1 MNLGLVRWD
10 TCWLPTGQPPYP
22 GHLAP
27 TSFLCLILCL
37 LSFCLFLSSG
47 NPTAA
52 AETGGFYQGDFWSS
66 GNDRM
71 ERQKDRGRSLKP
83 LPNASGGRGASQ
95 MRLLQ
100 KLWFWE
106 KKMFA
111 WECLWPSCDAAW
123 IACWLPQLIQ
133 LDGTRAEY
141 LQLSPSLLHQSSLDA
156 MQAMQGE
163 ALGSSVWRIKLQNFL
178 RSCDDVG
185 GRYHTPQVHIGSLSI
200 LSREEE
206 TARPH
211 IGVINRTKSLLTQ
224 SSTWHLKNSNS
235 CGRVPV
241 QVQKWS

>member
-106 KKMFA
+106 KNNVCM
-111 WECLWPSCDAAW
+111 
-123 IACWLPQLIQ
+123 
-133 LDGTRAEY
+133 
-141 LQLSPSLLHQSSLDA
+141 
-156 MQAMQGE
+156 
-163 ALGSSVWRIKLQNFL
+163 
-178 RSCDDVG
+178 
-185 GRYHTPQVHIGSLSI
+185 
-200 LSREEE
+200 
-206 TARPH
+206 
-211 IGVINRTKSLLTQ
+211 
-224 SSTWHLKNSNS
+224 
-235 CGRVPV
+235 RVPV
-241 QVQKWS
+241 TLMWCSMNSLLATPAYPVGWHQSWVFAVVSLPAAPEQPRCNAGHARRGSG